1 MCGCGCMCGWRCG
14 CEYEWRVSV
23 CVGELGGCVGV
34 WRCGCVGVEGRTV
47 RLHSYNPT
55 NGDDGD
61 DLMTMTMM

>member
-1 MCGCGCMCGWRCG
+1 M
-14 CEYEWRVSV
+14 SV